1 MTAIQLASLPLA
13 TQMLLD
19 PAVGLDQGIL
29 EEWNAACAAAG
40 SQSIEHTGVALASS
54 MARGGVVRRREPR
67 RLVDTNDFL
76 KLAEALD
83 TLADELNVNASLG
96 GASPSL
102 TAGPPKK
109 PVSRDL
115 NVDELDPLGM
125 DGLMGTQLDDA
136 QEAHRL
142 FDAKEYAAAMA
153 AFLSVSSGCLAH
165 ELTPA
170 LLNNVAACHFVME
183 QWSACEAITRRVLA
197 VDATERYPSA
207 RRLVR
212 VFISQGRLQEAQQAV
227 SLHRDA
233 IAWAAEVAAVK
244 ACASYTNFYAA
255 HQYSKALESL
265 EVVLSLCPC
274 GTLEAAKARLLS
286 LENAAQAVRYAAQRC
301 RAYATS
307 AELRF
312 CLWSLTFH
320 SVTSVAGL
328 DTLLADMQATPL
340 GKSELRYRHLRTYIA
355 RCKEAFAKLQGLRT
369 AQQWHEAAT
378 FVTQVLAEPFLPDG
392 LKGVMYYERAR
403 ALAQQA
409 SWYAALDD
417 THRALSYTEAVS
429 LRASM
434 LLLIAR
440 CEEALGRLRDAVY
453 HTEESL
459 CLASN
464 AAAVEQ
470 LRSLK
475 AHLAHEQTST
485 DAPRT
490 TARTASKKTPKP
502 KTTANAFSPVSRAP
516 LDVHYKTLSLPRN
529 ASAAEVKKSYRAL
542 AIKWHP
548 DRWCSASNEAIRIAE
563 STFKTIQHAYEEIM
577 KRAS

>member
-1 MTAIQLASLPLA
+1 MTAIQLSSLPLA

-19 PAVGLDQGIL
+19 PAVVLDQDIL

-40 SQSIEHTGVALASS
+40 SQSIEHTGVDVSS
-54 MARGGVVRRREPR
+54 TMARGGVARRREPR

-83 TLADELNVNASLG
+83 TLADELNVNAALG

-102 TAGPPKK
+102 AADPPAKAA
-109 PVSRDL
+109 RRNL
-115 NVDELDPLGM
+115 NVDELDPLGV
-125 DGLMGTQLDDA
+125 DGLMGVQLEDA
-136 QEAHRL
+136 HEAHRL
-142 FDAKEYAAAMA
+142 FGAKEYTAAMA
-153 AFLSVSSGCLAH
+153 AFLRVSSACLAH

-170 LLNNVAACHFVME
+170 LLNNVAVCHFVME
-183 QWSACEAITRRVLA
+183 QWSACEAATRRVLA
-197 VDATERYPSA
+197 VDRTERYPSA

-227 SLHRDA
+227 SPHRDA
-233 IAWAAEVAAVK
+233 IDWAAEVAAVK
-244 ACASYTNFYAA
+244 ACTSYTNFYAA

-286 LENAAQAVRYAAQRC
+286 LENAAQAVSYAAQRS

-307 AELRF
+307 TELHF

-320 SVTSVAGL
+320 SVTSVVGL

-340 GKSELRYRHLRTYIA
+340 GRSELRFRHLHTHIA
-355 RCKEAFAKLQGLRT
+355 RCKEALAKLQVLKT
-369 AQQWHEAAT
+369 ARQWREAAT

-409 SWYAALDD
+409 SWYATLDD

-429 LRASM
+429 LRANM
-434 LLLIAR
+434 LLLVAR

-459 CLASN
+459 GLASN

-475 AHLAHEQTST
+475 ARWAHVQAST

-490 TARTASKKTPKP
+490 TPRTTSKETPKP
-502 KTTANAFSPVSRAP
+502 NTNANAFSPVSRAS
-516 LDVHYKTLSLPRN
+516 LDVHYKTLSLPRS
-529 ASAAEVKKSYRAL
+529 AGAAEVKKSYRAL

-548 DRWCSASNEAIRIAE
+548 DRWCSASTEAIRTAE

-577 KRAS
+577 KSAS